1 MASETSKALL
11 YTFQDLEYGLLSDSE
26 SMQQVGISCFA
37 MSLVGVGEDG
47 DAVTPVYTYAD
58 ARNQA

>member
-1 MASETSKALL
+1 VASETSKALL
-11 YTFQDLEYGLLSDSE
+11 YIFPVLEYGLLSDSE

-37 MSLVGVGEDG
+37 MSLVGIGEDG